1 VALLRPIPVER
12 SLIPTRPVL
21 ESDFSGAVG
30 RSRIEDHDFA
40 TVSKR
45 AEHAAEIFLG
55 VLGDQNR

>member
-1 VALLRPIPVER
+1 
-12 SLIPTRPVL
+12 VL